1 MAKKN
6 KEPKAPKVKKVK
18 EPKVKKAKK
27 VKEPKVKK
35 IKKSRMA
42 PNNAAGEKKKYR
54 VIGSPVRVLLV
65 SAVLS
70 LLLGIVLYKVY
81 YTYYAYIDYI
91 VGGLIALVGVV
102 AMLTYFCKR
111 MIDGVYRNEFA
122 LGIICL
128 GVGGYIILRSGTDA
142 TFFLTIIGL
151 LAALSGVIKLQYS
164 LDLIRMGYK
173 KWWLTLAMSILSLA
187 IGVVILMD
195 LLGGLEWITKVMYTG
210 LALLGNA
217 LFDIISLIC
226 IALRNR
232 KAGKAAE
239 LEAIPEVVEEGPAF
253 EVELV
258 EEEPLPVV
266 IAEEFPASVPGEEAG
281 AAEEEP
287 VAEPLPEAAEEPE
300 AEAEEKTEE

>member
-6 KEPKAPKVKKVK
+6 KEPKVK

-27 VKEPKVKK
+27 VKEPKAKK

-102 AMLTYFCKR
+102 AMATYFCKR

-142 TFFLTIIGL
+142 TFFLTVIGL

-195 LLGGLEWITKVMYTG
+195 LLGGLEWINKVMYTG
-210 LALLGNA
+210 LALLANGV
-217 LFDIISLIC
+217 FDIVSLIC

-232 KAGKAAE
+232 KASKAAE
-239 LEAIPEVVEEGPAF
+239 TEAVPALAEEGPAF
-253 EVELV
+253 EVEIL
-258 EEEPLPVV
+258 EEPAPSVMT
-266 IAEEFPASVPGEEAG
+266 EDFPASVPGEEAG
-281 AAEEEP
+281 ALMEEPAVLEAPAEE
-287 VAEPLPEAAEEPE
+287 AQAEE
-300 AEAEEKTEE
+300 AKAEEKESEE